1 MPIREMLLNLGLT
14 SKHLVKQSP
23 GFIERGG
30 ILTPTLEIGYDRSLA
45 GQVSSAFS
53 HVPN

>member
-1 MPIREMLLNLGLT
+1 MPVREMLLNLSLA

-30 ILTPTLEIGYDRSLA
+30 MLAPTFEIGYDRPLA